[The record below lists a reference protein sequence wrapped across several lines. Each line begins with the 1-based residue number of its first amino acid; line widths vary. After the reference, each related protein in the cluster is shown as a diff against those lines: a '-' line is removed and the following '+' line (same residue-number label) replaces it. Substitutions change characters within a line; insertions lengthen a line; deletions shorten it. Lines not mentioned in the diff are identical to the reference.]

1 MSCSPRRFA
10 TLVGT
15 SALAVLP
22 LPLSGCSHD
31 ADEPGRGT
39 LGTQTPVV
47 YADAAPSSSASAS
60 PDSGAPSGFEKAN
73 VDYVLNPY
81 NLPAYT
87 GPTGSVEGI
96 VTIEGPAA
104 PSVPVDSS
112 KCAAAMD
119 TYGKAFREGTPAKP
133 GGPRP
138 LADAVVVVVG
148 YSGFYVPEKTET
160 VPITVGAG
168 CGYPT
173 RTIAITYGQ
182 HLSITNQSL
191 LLFAP
196 LIDSIST
203 PAVMV
208 APPRGSGEPIKI
220 YPQRAGHFVM
230 TDRLEPFV
238 HEDLYVFRHPLHA
251 VTDKNGHYRIDGVP
265 VGSLKVGVAHPGA
278 NAQNEVPVDVK
289 ADTVTKTDVKLVY
302 KPAGPPPKPA
312 SSEVIP
318 PWKLPNE

>member
-1 MSCSPRRFA
+1 MSSCLTRFA

-15 SALAVLP
+15 AAVVACSA
-22 LPLSGCSHD
+22 CSHGS
-31 ADEPGRGT
+31 AEPSGAAP
-39 LGTQTPVV
+39 LGTKTPVLLV
-47 YADAAPSSSASAS
+47 DAAPRVVDASAS
-60 PDSGAPSGFEKAN
+60 DAHAPGGFVKAN
-73 VDYVLNPY
+73 IDYVLNPY
-81 NLPAYT
+81 NLPAYS
-87 GPTGSVEGI
+87 GPTGSVEGT
-96 VTIEGPAA
+96 VTIDGPAA

-112 KCAAAMD
+112 KCAAALD
-119 TYGKAFREGTPAKP
+119 TYGKLFREGTPAKP

-138 LADAVVVVVG
+138 LADAVVVIVG
-148 YSGFYVPEKTET
+148 YSGFYVPEKVEA
-160 VPITVGAG
+160 VPITVGGG
-168 CGYPT
+168 CGYPS

-182 HLSITNQSL
+182 RLEITNQSL

-196 LIDSIST
+196 LIDSYST

-220 YPQRAGHFVM
+220 YPQRAGHFIM
-230 TDRLEPFV
+230 TDRLEPYV

-278 NAQNEVPVDVK
+278 NAQAEVPVDTK
-289 ADTVTKTDVKLVY
+289 ADTVVTTDVKLVY
-302 KPAGPPPKPA
+302 KPASPPPKPT